1 MFETLS
7 DRLQNAIKNIK
18 GYGKITEENIDSM
31 VREVRLALLEADVNY
46 KVVKEF
52 TSAVREKALG
62 EEVKKSLTPGEMFV
76 GIIRDSLVELLGGV
90 NTPLN
95 LNGNPACLMLVGLQG
110 SGKTTTIGKLA
121 NLLRKKHN
129 KKPLLVAC
137 DIYRPAAIEQLKQI
151 GKELDIPVYSEN
163 SKDAVS
169 IAKNGVCYA
178 KENGYDYVLIDT
190 AGRLHIDDNLMYE
203 LQSIKNIVKP
213 EETLLVID
221 SMMGQDAINVITGF
235 NSKIDLTGVILTK
248 LDGDTRG
255 GVALSV
261 RHLTNVPIKFIGDS
275 EKMDGI
281 SYFYPDRMA
290 SRILG
295 MGDILSIVDKANEV
309 IDEKEAE
316 KSLKKMQ
323 KGKFDL
329 EDFLSQ
335 MKQIKKLGPLENLLK
350 LIPGASKMGLN
361 NVNINPKDL
370 AHIEAIIL
378 SMTPYERKHPEI
390 LKASRKERI
399 AKGSGRSVME
409 VNRLL
414 TQFEQ
419 SKKMMKM
426 ISNGNMKLPF

>member
-1 MFETLS
+1 MFENLS

-52 TSAVREKALG
+52 TSVVREKALG

-121 NLLRKKHN
+121 DLLRKKHN

-151 GKELDIPVYSEN
+151 GKELNIPVYSEN

-190 AGRLHIDDNLMYE
+190 NLDSDTIDYLFERVNKPIICDAVSTIKADKLRNHLDKIYILKVNENEYSHLESDLNENIPTNLIITNGSKPVIYITKTFTKQYQPKQKKDIKSTTGAG
-203 LQSIKNIVKP
+203 
-213 EETLLVID
+213 D
-221 SMMGQDAINVITGF
+221 SFVA
-235 NSKIDLTGVILTK
+235 GVISGI
-248 LDGDTRG
+248 LDG
-255 GVALSV
+255 LQ
-261 RHLTNVPIKFIGDS
+261 I
-275 EKMDGI
+275 EDGI
-281 SYFYPDRMA
+281 KRGLDFSYQTLDVTGAVNP
-290 SRILG
+290 
-295 MGDILSIVDKANEV
+295 N
-309 IDEKEAE
+309 
-316 KSLKKMQ
+316 
-323 KGKFDL
+323 
-329 EDFLSQ
+329 
-335 MKQIKKLGPLENLLK
+335 IKKG
-350 LIPGASKMGLN
+350 
-361 NVNINPKDL
+361 
-370 AHIEAIIL
+370 
-378 SMTPYERKHPEI
+378 
-390 LKASRKERI
+390 
-399 AKGSGRSVME
+399 
-409 VNRLL
+409 
-414 TQFEQ
+414 
-419 SKKMMKM
+419 
-426 ISNGNMKLPF
+426 